1 MEQPQCHGH
10 RHHFRH
16 LLALDLFRNLF
27 PISSQQFPIQYLP
40 DHASPEVGHVFL
52 PIGGKGNTEL
62 LIVKSLD
69 CRTFPVL
76 AGLLMLTVTLP
87 LNPESPTGRGLI

>member
-40 DHASPEVGHVFL
+40 DHASSEVGHVFL
-52 PIGGKGNTEL
+52 SIGGKGNTEL
-62 LIVKSLD
+62 VT
-69 CRTFPVL
+69 RVL
-76 AGLLMLTVTLP
+76 GT
-87 LNPESPTGRGLI
+87 PEQTSGFKRI